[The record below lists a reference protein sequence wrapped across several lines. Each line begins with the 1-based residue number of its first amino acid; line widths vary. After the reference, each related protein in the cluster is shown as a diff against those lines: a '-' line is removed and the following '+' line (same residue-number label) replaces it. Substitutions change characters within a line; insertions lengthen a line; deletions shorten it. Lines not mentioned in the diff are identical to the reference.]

1 MRLKAREW
9 AALALM
15 LAGIALTASLARWQ
29 WHRAVEKAGLEARMQ
44 AREALPPLPLGR
56 GDLPL
61 ADVEYRRVAVRGTW
75 LPASAVYL
83 DNRPLNGRVGYQV
96 VMPLMLSSQRAV
108 LVDRGWVEKRPGTE
122 GQVPAVPTPTGPVDV
137 VGQAVPSLPHFLELG
152 KGGEE
157 RLGGVW
163 RNLPLERYRAA
174 SGLGIEPFVL
184 LQTSPSADGLQRER
198 PRPGSDV
205 PKHRGYAFQWSA
217 LCLLLTGLTLY
228 FGVRRAFVR
237 PA

>member
-1 MRLKAREW
+1 MRLKTKEW
-9 AALALM
+9 AALVAM
-15 LAGIALTASLARWQ
+15 LAGIVLTASLARWQ
-29 WHRAVEKAGLEARMQ
+29 WHRAAEKAGLEARMQ
-44 AREALPPLPLGR
+44 AREGLPPLPLGQ
-56 GDLPL
+56 GALPL
-61 ADVEYRRVAVRGTW
+61 DEVEYRQVAARGTW

-96 VMPLMLSSQRAV
+96 VMPLMLSSRRAV
-108 LVDRGWVEKRPGTE
+108 LVDRGWVEKPPGTE
-122 GQVPAVPTPTGPVDV
+122 GRVPPVPTPTGPVEL

-163 RNLPLERYRAA
+163 RNLSLEHYRGA
-174 SGLGIEPFVL
+174 SGLDIESFVL
-184 LQTSPSADGLQRER
+184 LQTSSSADGLRRER

-237 PA
+237 SA